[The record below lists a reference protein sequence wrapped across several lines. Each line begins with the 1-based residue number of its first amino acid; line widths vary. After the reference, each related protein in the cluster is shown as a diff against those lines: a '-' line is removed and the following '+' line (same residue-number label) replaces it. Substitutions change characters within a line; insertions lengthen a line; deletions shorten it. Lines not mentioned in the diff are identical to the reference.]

1 MIFAVM
7 IWVVIISLE
16 LVGSEF
22 FVVGAFRI
30 FVYFFPA
37 DFVVMLG
44 FCIYWRE
51 RRKRR

>member
-1 MIFAVM
+1 MIIAVL
-7 IWVVIISLE
+7 IWAVVITLE
-16 LVGSEF
+16 VVGSEF

-30 FVYFFPA
+30 FVRFFPA

-44 FCIYWRE
+44 ICIYWRE